1 MLYIVFRIFIIW
13 GSDFKM
19 SEKFSEERIVFPFTA
34 VVDQDLLKLAL
45 ILNAINPKIGGL
57 LVRGEKGSG
66 KSTVVRALAD
76 LLPEIKVVKGC
87 PFNCNPEDPTNMCDV
102 CREKFERGEELPV
115 EKRKMRVVTLPIGA
129 TEDRVIGS
137 LDIERALKEGVRAL
151 QPGIL
156 AEANQNILYVDE
168 INLLPDHIVDDILD
182 AAASG
187 WNIVE
192 REGISIAHPS
202 RFILVGTMNP
212 EEGELRPQLL
222 DRLPLS
228 VSIRGIQDEELRVEV
243 IKRNLEFAED
253 PLGFRKKYEEKQREL
268 RDRIT
273 KAIEILPSVQIPD
286 PILKAV
292 AKLCLILQVD
302 GHRPDIVIVQTAR
315 TLAAFQGRTV
325 VEPEDINV
333 AAKLALGHR
342 TRRGGFEEPAT
353 YEEID
358 AAFKNVM
365 KSMKEFFRQEGG
377 RYVLRET
384 TAEIDRGKRRD
395 KSPEIEDAHK
405 VLTEK
410 TSRFKRFFMLTRTP
424 EKEEKEKLRD
434 LFRKGRKS
442 GKIGK
447 IGDMASKPGSSVQ
460 KYLGGIA
467 YSFKTKEGF
476 FNKVASKLKSI
487 WSEKI
492 SKSRMIVKSGE
503 EEKVMIDIAPMGF
516 SALDIS
522 RKMPFGFGKTVL
534 KELRSRREKFE
545 FNFDVKVRA
554 RKGRYLSGKRALA
567 VTSVHKGRVVGYE
580 IPEAFN
586 VDIAL
591 EPTLKAAVLRQGR
604 LAEQLAI
611 QIEPQDLRTNV
622 RMYKAP
628 ITMLLV
634 LDLSESMLYH
644 LKAISEAV
652 FSLHRKAYRYRDR
665 VGLIVLQGEKARVVF
680 HPTTNINVVARKIT
694 ELKVGGSTPLAD
706 GLLKANQVLTQ
717 ELRRNPDT
725 VPIIVLVS
733 DGLANVPLKRPISP
747 SLRDRIPMPAQAD
760 VIAAT
765 LLLARKNI
773 PVVVINP
780 LHLDKWD
787 AKLIISPTHLLI
799 WLAQVTRGRY
809 FGFKAEMFKITLTPE
824 RMIKAIEKAVTSIV
838 TETRAPSFIRT

>member
-1 MLYIVFRIFIIW
+1 
-13 GSDFKM
+13 M
-19 SEKFSEERIVFPFTA
+19 SGKFSEERIVFPFTA

-102 CREKFERGEELPV
+102 CREKFEKGEELPV
-115 EKRKMRVVTLPIGA
+115 EKRKMKVVTLPIGA

-253 PLGFRKKYEEKQREL
+253 PLRFRKKYEEKQREL
-268 RDRIT
+268 RERIM
-273 KAIEILPSVQIPD
+273 KAIEMLPSVRIPE
-286 PILKAV
+286 PVLKAV
-292 AKLCLILQVD
+292 AKLCLTLQVD

-315 TLAAFQGRTV
+315 TLAAFQGRTI

-358 AAFKNVM
+358 TAFKNVM
-365 KSMKEFFRQEGG
+365 KSMKNFFRREGEKYVLQGTVAKVGG
-377 RYVLRET
+377 RKHDT
-384 TAEIDRGKRRD
+384 
-395 KSPEIEDAHK
+395 SPEIDYAPENSMKKH
-405 VLTEK
+405 
-410 TSRFKRFFMLTRTP
+410 SRFKKTLKITRASKEKEKEKLDELLKNGQKKSALSSIGGFGKAPKEVALKFLGGIVHSFKSKESFFSKAAKKLKSVWREKISKKYVVIREGR
-424 EKEEKEKLRD
+424 EKEEK
-434 LFRKGRKS
+434 
-442 GKIGK
+442 I
-447 IGDMASKPGSSVQ
+447 
-460 KYLGGIA
+460 
-467 YSFKTKEGF
+467 
-476 FNKVASKLKSI
+476 
-487 WSEKI
+487 
-492 SKSRMIVKSGE
+492 
-503 EEKVMIDIAPMGF
+503 MIDIAPSLF
-516 SALDIS
+516 PALS
-522 RKMPFGFGKTVL
+522 VSKKVPFAFGKTVL
-534 KELRSRREKFE
+534 EEIKPRREKFD
-545 FNFDVKVRA
+545 FRFDVKVKA
-554 RKGRYLSGKRALA
+554 RKSRYLSGKRALA
-567 VTSVHKGRVVGYE
+567 VVSAHRGRIVGYE
-580 IPEAFN
+580 TPETYN

-591 EPTLKAAVLRQGR
+591 EPTLKAAVIRQGR
-604 LAEQLAI
+604 FAKQLAI

-665 VGLIVLQGEKARVVF
+665 VGLIVLQGEKARIAF
-680 HPTTNINVVARKIT
+680 HPTTNINIVARKIA
-694 ELKVGGSTPLAD
+694 ELKAGGSTPLAD

-725 VPIIVLVS
+725 IPIIVLVS

-747 SLRDRIPMPAQAD
+747 SLRDKIPMPAQAD

-773 PVVVINP
+773 PIVVINP

-809 FGFKAEMFKITLTPE
+809 YGFKTEMFKITLTSE
-824 RMIKAIEKAVTSIV
+824 RMIKAIEKAINSII
-838 TETRAPSFIRT
+838 TETKGPFPIRA

>member
-1 MLYIVFRIFIIW
+1 MVENL
-13 GSDFKM
+13 
-19 SEKFSEERIVFPFTA
+19 SEERIVFPFTA

-87 PFNCNPEDPTNMCDV
+87 PFNCNPEDPTIMCSV
-102 CREKFERGEELPV
+102 CREKFEKGEELPV
-115 EKRKMRVVTLPIGA
+115 EKRKMKVVTLPIGA

-137 LDIERALKEGVRAL
+137 LDIERALKEGVKAL

-192 REGISIAHPS
+192 RESISVAHPS

-228 VSIRGIQDEELRVEV
+228 VTIRGIQDEELRVEV

-268 RDRIT
+268 RERIME
-273 KAIEILPSVQIPD
+273 AIKLLPNVQIPD
-286 PILKAV
+286 PIFKAV
-292 AKLCLILQVD
+292 AKLCLTLQVD
-302 GHRPDIVIVQTAR
+302 GHRPDIIIIQTAR
-315 TLAAFQGRTV
+315 TLTAFQGRTV
-325 VEPEDINV
+325 VEPEDINI

-358 AAFKNVM
+358 DAFKNVM
-365 KSMKEFFRQEGG
+365 KSMKNFFQRRGDK
-377 RYVLRET
+377 YVLERTSSEADSRKYDT
-384 TAEIDRGKRRD
+384 
-395 KSPEIEDAHK
+395 SPEIDYTPEAKKHSK
-405 VLTEK
+405 FKKTLT
-410 TSRFKRFFMLTRTP
+410 LTRVP
-424 EKEEKEKLRD
+424 KEKEKRKLNE
-434 LFRKGRKS
+434 LFKKGSRKS
-442 GKIGK
+442 KLGTIGGFGKAPK
-447 IGDMASKPGSSVQ
+447 EVMLKF
-460 KYLGGIA
+460 LGGIA
-467 YSFKTKEGF
+467 RSFKSKEGF
-476 FNKVASKLKSI
+476 FNKASRKLKTI
-487 WSEKI
+487 WREKI
-492 SKSRMIVKSGE
+492 SRTRITVREIREK
-503 EEKVMIDIAPMGF
+503 EEKIMIDIAPSF
-516 SALDIS
+516 LPALSIS
-522 RKMPFGFGKTVL
+522 KKVPFAFGKTVL
-534 KELRSRREKFE
+534 EEIKPRREKFE
-545 FNFDVKVRA
+545 FQFDIKVKT
-554 RKGRYLSGKRALA
+554 RKSRYLSGKRALA
-567 VTSVHKGRVVGYE
+567 VTSVHKGRIVGYE
-580 IPEAFN
+580 IPETYN

-591 EPTLKAAVLRQGR
+591 EPTLKAAAVRQGQTV
-604 LAEQLAI
+604 EQLAI
-611 QIEPQDLRTNV
+611 QVKPQDLRMNV

-634 LDLSESMLYH
+634 LDLSESMVYH
-644 LKAISEAV
+644 LKTISEAV
-652 FSLHRKAYRYRDR
+652 FSLHRTAYRYRDR
-665 VGLIVLQGEKARVVF
+665 VGLITLQGEKAKVVF
-680 HPTTNINVVARKIT
+680 HPITNINVVARKIA
-694 ELKVGGSTPLAD
+694 ELKAGGSTPLAD
-706 GLLKANQVLTQ
+706 GLLRTSQVLTQ

-725 VPIIVLVS
+725 VPIVVLVS
-733 DGLANVPLKRPISP
+733 DGLANIPLKRPLNS
-747 SLRDRIPMPAQAD
+747 SLRDKIPMPAQAD

-765 LLLARKNI
+765 LFLARKNI

-809 FGFKAEMFKITLTPE
+809 YGFKTGMFGTTLTSE
-824 RMIKAIEKAVTSIV
+824 RMTKAIEKAVTNIV
-838 TETRAPSFIRT
+838 AEPRMASFM